1 VTRGAAPAMAES
13 ETVIAIEEGGD
24 RPAIVTP
31 RLRLTFQW
39 TGDRWSHALEWPG
52 VVVARSVESDPRRE
66 RDEPA
71 RVISPAYQQVGFQRN
86 GARVQALLV
95 GQAGAHHFAAAF
107 TVKEIGGATIVEVDV
122 ADRCRSDVSALAS
135 TYAVSLTSSD
145 LRDADPAR
153 IVWEIAGERLTFES
167 AEPPSLLTLAE
178 AGRSATRVQAG
189 ATIRPETATQRWA
202 YRWVRGSHPP
212 IKP

>member
-1 VTRGAAPAMAES
+1 MTRGAAPAMAES

-24 RPAIVTP
+24 RHAIVTS
-31 RLRLTFQW
+31 RLCLTFQW
-39 TGDRWSHALEWPG
+39 TVDRWSHALEWPG
-52 VVVARSVESDPRRE
+52 VGAARSVESDPRRE

-71 RVISPAYQQVGFQRN
+71 RVISPAYQQVGFQRD

-107 TVKEIGGATIVEVDV
+107 TVQETGGATVVEVDV

-135 TYAVSLTSSD
+135 TYAISLTSSD

-153 IVWEIAGERLTFES
+153 IVWETGGERLTFES

-189 ATIRPETATQRWA
+189 ATIHPETATQRWA
-202 YRWVRGSHPP
+202 YRWVRGSHPT
-212 IKP
+212 IEQ

>member
-1 VTRGAAPAMAES
+1 MTRGAAPAMAES

-24 RPAIVTP
+24 RHAIVTS
-31 RLRLTFQW
+31 RLCLTFQW
-39 TGDRWSHALEWPG
+39 TGDRWSHTLEWPG
-52 VVVARSVESDPRRE
+52 AVAARSIESDPRRE

-71 RVISPAYQQVGFQRN
+71 RVVSPAYQQVGFQRD

-107 TVKEIGGATIVEVDV
+107 TVQETGGATVVEVDV
-122 ADRCRSDVSALAS
+122 ADRCRADVSAPAS
-135 TYAVSLTSSD
+135 TYAVRLTSSD

-153 IVWEIAGERLTFES
+153 IVWEAGGERLTFES

-178 AGRSATRVQAG
+178 AGRGATRVQAG
-189 ATIRPETATQRWA
+189 APIRPETATRRWA
-202 YRWVRGSHPP
+202 YRWVRGSHPT
-212 IKP
+212 IDS